1 MQEFRVVEVETEG
14 ILDNYA
20 ARSLGE
26 YVVERLQSMLL
37 PDGKFKDKKLQA
49 EFEVWLKNREAT
61 VFKKYLFYAVEIL
74 NSVLNLHILKLF
86 KWLYQTFV
94 LFYATFKST

>member
-1 MQEFRVVEVETEG
+1 MQEFRVVEVESEG
-14 ILDNYA
+14 LLDNYA

-49 EFEVWLKNREAT
+49 EFEVWLKTERRRYRESFSDNT
-61 VFKKYLFYAVEIL
+61 DIKFSDIWLQCMLYRQGIGGQRRYA
-74 NSVLNLHILKLF
+74 K
-86 KWLYQTFV
+86 
-94 LFYATFKST
+94 

>member
-49 EFEVWLKNREAT
+49 ESFSDNTDIKFSDIWLQCMLYRQGIGGQRR
-61 VFKKYLFYAVEIL
+61 YA
-74 NSVLNLHILKLF
+74 K
-86 KWLYQTFV
+86 
-94 LFYATFKST
+94 

>member
-1 MQEFRVVEVETEG
+1 MSRKLLSILVLLLLIFGIYNFRQG

-49 EFEVWLKNREAT
+49 EFEVWLKNREA
-61 VFKKYLFYAVEIL
+61 AV
-74 NSVLNLHILKLF
+74 S
-86 KWLYQTFV
+86 
-94 LFYATFKST
+94 

>member
-37 PDGKFKDKKLQA
+37 PDGKFKDKNYK
-49 EFEVWLKNREAT
+49 
-61 VFKKYLFYAVEIL
+61 
-74 NSVLNLHILKLF
+74 LNLKF
-86 KWLYQTFV
+86 G
-94 LFYATFKST
+94 

>member
-1 MQEFRVVEVETEG
+1 MIYAEFRVVEVESEG

-37 PDGKFKDKKLQA
+37 PDGKFKDKNYK
-49 EFEVWLKNREAT
+49 
-61 VFKKYLFYAVEIL
+61 
-74 NSVLNLHILKLF
+74 LNLKF
-86 KWLYQTFV
+86 G
-94 LFYATFKST
+94 

>member
-1 MQEFRVVEVETEG
+1 MQEFRVVEVESEG
-14 ILDNYA
+14 ILDKYA

-49 EFEVWLKNREAT
+49 EFEVWLKNREA
-61 VFKKYLFYAVEIL
+61 AV
-74 NSVLNLHILKLF
+74 S
-86 KWLYQTFV
+86 
-94 LFYATFKST
+94 